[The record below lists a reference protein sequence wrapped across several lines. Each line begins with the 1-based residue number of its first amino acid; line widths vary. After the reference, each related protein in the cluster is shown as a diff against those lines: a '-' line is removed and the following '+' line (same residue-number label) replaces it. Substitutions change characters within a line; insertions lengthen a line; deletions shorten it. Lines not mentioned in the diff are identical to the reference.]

1 MDSINTKP
9 NDFENHQIERLDKEV
24 SIEPFNLEDAETHL
38 ANEDADQQRWI
49 SGGQS
54 TLESVQN
61 WIKKN
66 QEYWQ
71 NGGPVF
77 NFALR
82 INGELVGMVEANI
95 DKNQVEG
102 LEEGDAN
109 ISYALYPK
117 ARGKGYAT
125 KAVNFLVEY
134 LKKMGLK
141 RAVLRIDKD
150 NAPSLKIPLACGFE
164 EAGEIDT
171 SEGRM
176 LIFRKNLQS

>member
-1 MDSINTKP
+1 MDSEKNFNLGSRGEKKENLEEVIEIKP
-9 NDFENHQIERLDKEV
+9 FQ
-24 SIEPFNLEDAETHL
+24 LEDAETHL
-38 ANEDADQQRWI
+38 ANEDAEQQRWI

-66 QEYWQ
+66 QESWN

-82 INGELVGMVEANI
+82 INGELVGMVEANV
-95 DKNQVEG
+95 DRNQVEG

-125 KAVNFLVEY
+125 KAVNFLVDY
-134 LKKMGLK
+134 LKNKGIK

-150 NAPSLKIPLACGFE
+150 NAPSLKIPLACGFQ

-176 LIFRKNLQS
+176 LIFRKELD